1 MGDVYFSVDNAMP
14 CFISSFEKDANKQ
27 KANLQRGL
35 FIENLFQSYHP
46 LSPTSHTT
54 SLSENS
60 TFPLLTPNRQEK
72 VSSIWEDREVLNTS
86 ESFPSCVISFMNQ
99 THKGL
104 NFCYLKFYLS
114 AIPHWLKKHGAD

>member
-1 MGDVYFSVDNAMP
+1 MRDVCFSVDNAVP

-54 SLSENS
+54 SLSENG
-60 TFPLLTPNRQEK
+60 TFPLLTPNQQEK
-72 VSSIWEDREVLNTS
+72 VSFMWEDREVLNTS
-86 ESFPSCVISFMNQ
+86 ERFPSYVI
-99 THKGL
+99 TVL
-104 NFCYLKFYLS
+104 
-114 AIPHWLKKHGAD
+114 